1 MEDEML
7 SLTAQ
12 IVSAHI
18 SYNSVP
24 TEELPALIRSVH
36 TALAALGPI
45 VAVEAPQTAP
55 AVSTLKSVFPD
66 HLVCLDCGGHFK
78 TLKRHIQS
86 DHGMTPDEYRAK
98 WDLPP
103 VYPMVAP
110 NYAAQRSQLA
120 KASGLGRKIPIEP
133 APRKRGRPAKGK

>member
-12 IVSAHI
+12 IVSAHL
-18 SYNSVP
+18 SNNSVP
-24 TEELPALIRSVH
+24 TEELPALIRGVH
-36 TALAALGPI
+36 TALATLGPA
-45 VAVEAPQTAP
+45 VAAEVPQTAP

-86 DHGMTPDEYRAK
+86 DHGTTPDEYRAK
-98 WDLPP
+98 WGLPP

-133 APRKRGRPAKGK
+133 APKKRGRPPKGK

>member
-24 TEELPALIRSVH
+24 SEELPALIRSVH
-36 TALAALGPI
+36 TVLASLGTA
-45 VAVEAPQTAP
+45 VAAEVPQTAP

-86 DHGMTPDEYRAK
+86 DHGLTPEEYRAK
-98 WDLPP
+98 WGLPT

-120 KASGLGRKIPIEP
+120 KDSGLGRKIPIEP
-133 APRKRGRPAKGK
+133 VARKRGRPPKGK